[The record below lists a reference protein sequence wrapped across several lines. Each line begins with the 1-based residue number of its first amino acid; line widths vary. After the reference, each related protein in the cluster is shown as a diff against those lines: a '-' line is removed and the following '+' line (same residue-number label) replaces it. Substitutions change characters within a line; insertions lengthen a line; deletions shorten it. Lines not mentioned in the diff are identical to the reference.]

1 MSINKLSESLLNKLN
16 DNVKLELNQIVELVS
31 SYSDEELLQFGYYY
45 LEDGFDK
52 DLYNIK
58 TELNLSR
65 EDRSELKD
73 WYINLIEDSTNTER
87 GM

>member
-16 DNVKLELNQIVELVS
+16 DDVKLELNQLVELVS

-45 LEDGFDK
+45 LEDGFEK
-52 DLYNIK
+52 DLHSVK
-58 TELNLSR
+58 TEVNLSMDD
-65 EDRSELKD
+65 EIELKD